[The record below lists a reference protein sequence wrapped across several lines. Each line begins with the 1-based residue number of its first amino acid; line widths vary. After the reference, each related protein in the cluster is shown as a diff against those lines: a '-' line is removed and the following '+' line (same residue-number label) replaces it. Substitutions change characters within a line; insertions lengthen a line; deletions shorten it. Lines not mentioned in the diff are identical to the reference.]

1 MAVTMMLALVVS
13 IAAIFA
19 AFRSREGAH
28 DDGAR
33 RAAEHGAA
41 TRRGVNLA
49 NAVLAT
55 LIVVVAVVAAFPLA
69 WMVLT
74 SLKTPEETMQVPPVW
89 LPGSP
94 NLDAY
99 AQVADVLDLGRS
111 LVNSAIIAT
120 VTTAGILVTS
130 LMAGFAFAKYEFR
143 GRNLLFSVLIGTMF
157 LPPIVTLIPLYRLVG
172 YIGIDGSLA
181 GVIVPNLAN
190 AFGIFLMRQFIRGVP
205 DELIDA
211 ARMDGASEL
220 RVLFEVVA
228 PSIVPAI
235 AALALFAFGY
245 HWNSYLWPL
254 TVLQG
259 NSDQYPV
266 VISLSRLLSYN
277 RGAMNTGLVMAG
289 ATLAVLPPLV
299 LFVFLQRFFVDS
311 IVATGVKG

>member
-1 MAVTMMLALVVS
+1 MTSVALTAEPRSYERPHLHRMGLTEAVLLFLI
-13 IAAIFA
+13 IAAAI
-19 AFRSREGAH
+19 
-28 DDGAR
+28 
-33 RAAEHGAA
+33 
-41 TRRGVNLA
+41 
-49 NAVLAT
+49 
-55 LIVVVAVVAAFPLA
+55 VAAFPLA

-74 SLKTPEETMQVPPVW
+74 SLKTPQETMQVPPIW
-89 LPGSP
+89 LPATPSL
-94 NLDAY
+94 NAY
-99 AQVADVLDLGRS
+99 AEVSDVIGAGRS
-111 LVNSAIIAT
+111 FLNSAIIAT

-130 LMAGFAFAKYEFR
+130 LMAGFAFAKYQFR
-143 GRNLLFSVLIGTMF
+143 GSGLIFGLMIATMF
-157 LPPIVTLIPLYRLVG
+157 LPPIVTLIPLYRMVG
-172 YIGIDGSLA
+172 YLGLDGGLA

-220 RVLFEVVA
+220 RILFGIVA

-235 AALALFAFGY
+235 AALALFAFVY

-259 NSDQYPV
+259 NSDEFPI

-311 IVATGVKG
+311 IVASGIKA